1 MELKL
6 VELQYCTLSLTVE
19 ENVQNSAVNIIIMM
33 LKGITHFSPVSTENA
48 SDYMEKSFSFCQLL
62 H

>member
-19 ENVQNSAVNIIIMM
+19 ENVQNSAVKISEYYY
-33 LKGITHFSPVSTENA
+33 HHDA
-48 SDYMEKSFSFCQLL
+48 QRYYSF
-62 H
+62 